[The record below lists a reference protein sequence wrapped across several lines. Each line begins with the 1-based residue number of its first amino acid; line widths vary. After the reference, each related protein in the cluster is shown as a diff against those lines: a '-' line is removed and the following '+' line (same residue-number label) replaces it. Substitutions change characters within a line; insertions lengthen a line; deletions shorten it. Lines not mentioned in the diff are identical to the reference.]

1 MEVEVEVEVEVIN
14 IPAVAPYMRKCKSVL
29 ERLGRQYCILYLVS
43 VELSRL
49 SKKERDFC
57 YLTDSLILPVL

>member
-29 ERLGRQYCILYLVS
+29 ERLGSIVFYILY
-43 VELSRL
+43 
-49 SKKERDFC
+49 
-57 YLTDSLILPVL
+57 P